1 MKNILYLI
9 SLISL
14 LITVSCMY
22 TKYEKYIVEGEKT
35 NVTIRYRGVNDDRK
49 LEKNLKKIYVEN
61 LPVIIDIE
69 PSAVYDGPYIY
80 RNKSKLYWEIEA
92 YSESPGTLIL
102 RMEESGVSNMTT
114 NNYLRIVSY
123 FEN

>member
-9 SLISL
+9 YLIS
-14 LITVSCMY
+14 LITVSCTY
-22 TKYEKYIVEGEKT
+22 TSYEKYIVEGDKT
-35 NVTIRYRGVNDDRK
+35 NVTIRYRGLNDDRK

-61 LPVIIDIE
+61 LPVIIDVE
-69 PSAVYDGPYIY
+69 QFASYDAPYVH

>member
-14 LITVSCMY
+14 ITVSCTY
-22 TKYEKYIVEGEKT
+22 TSYEKYIVEGDKT
-35 NVTIRYRGVNDDRK
+35 NVTIRYRGLNDDRK
-49 LEKNLKKIYVEN
+49 LEKNLKEIYVEN

-80 RNKSKLYWEIEA
+80 RNKNKLYWEIEA